1 MIGQACNISSVANE
15 NIHKKK
21 HLNEIIDISKEYGA
35 YGVNIAHSGTVIGI
49 LLDSDMN
56 EDRLK
61 EKLIDR
67 KINKKYKK
75 IYTANII
82 AGGLRSD

>member
-1 MIGQACNISSVANE
+1 MV
-15 NIHKKK
+15 
-21 HLNEIIDISKEYGA
+21 
-35 YGVNIAHSGTVIGI
+35 GI
-49 LLDSDMN
+49 LLESDMN
-56 EDRLK
+56 EEIIK
-61 EKLIDR
+61 AKLIDR